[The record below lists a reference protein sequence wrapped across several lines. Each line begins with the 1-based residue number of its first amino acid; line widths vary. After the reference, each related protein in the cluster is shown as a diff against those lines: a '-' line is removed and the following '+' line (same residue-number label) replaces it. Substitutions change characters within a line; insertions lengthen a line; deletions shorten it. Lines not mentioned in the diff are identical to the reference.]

1 MSRHSDYS
9 VYRLI
14 CLFLFCVLPLNA
26 DAELDKGLVAGW
38 NQSDWD
44 HTPPHLG
51 QDMFEPINGFCAGA
65 YLGGKVST
73 RFGWRGEILYT
84 RKGAVLK
91 DMFVDEN
98 AEPQGEVKRIHQVD
112 YLEIPFLVTWTIP
125 TRGAV
130 RPVFYLGPALDFELS
145 SRIETEYPT
154 GVRNPFTEEPKLS
167 TSSSTDF
174 SLIFGGGIDIDAGGK
189 VINLQVRYV
198 MGTLEVYHSAKNKTL
213 SVMAGFG
220 I

>member
-1 MSRHSDYS
+1 MSRHSEFPI
-9 VYRLI
+9 YRLI
-14 CLFLFCVLPLNA
+14 CLFVFFLLPLNA
-26 DAELDKGLVAGW
+26 DAQLDKGLIAGW
-38 NQSDWD
+38 NHSDWD
-44 HTPPHLG
+44 HTPPHTS
-51 QDMFEPINGFCAGA
+51 QDIFEPINGFCAGG

-91 DMFVDEN
+91 GLFVDEN
-98 AEPQGEVKRIHQVD
+98 AEPQGEFKRTHQVD
-112 YLEIPFLVTWTIP
+112 YLEIPFLMTWTIP
-125 TRGAV
+125 TGGAV

-145 SRIETEYPT
+145 SKVETEYPS
-154 GVRNPFTEEPKLS
+154 GVQNPFSEEPEFN

-189 VINLQVRYV
+189 VINLQIRYV
-198 MGTLEVYHSAKNKTL
+198 MGTAEVYHTAKNKTL

>member
-1 MSRHSDYS
+1 MSRQSEFP

-14 CLFLFCVLPLNA
+14 FLFLFCLLPLNA
-26 DAELDKGLVAGW
+26 DAQLDKGIIAGW
-38 NQSDWD
+38 NHSDWD
-44 HTPPHLG
+44 HTPPNTS
-51 QDMFEPINGFCAGA
+51 QDIFEPISGFCAGG
-65 YLGGKVST
+65 YLGSKVST

-91 DMFVDEN
+91 ALYVDEN
-98 AEPQGEVKRIHQVD
+98 GVPGGELKMTHQVD

-125 TRGAV
+125 TRGPV
-130 RPVFYLGPALDFELS
+130 RPVFYLGPSLDFELS
-145 SRIETEYPT
+145 SRIETEYPS
-154 GVRNPFTEEPKLS
+154 GVQNPFSEEPELS

-174 SLIFGGGIDIDAGGK
+174 SLIFGGGIDIDSGGK

-198 MGTLEVYHSAKNKTL
+198 MGTLEVYRTAKNKTL